1 MCRIVSKF
9 NDEASIINIAE
20 INNSDTFSL
29 KCLKS
34 FNELIPALARVI
46 PIAVTDKSPVPCTSS
61 SGNVKLKITTT
72 NTAGDFKN
80 SGICPL
86 SNIQPSERP
95 ENQPSNTANAEPK
108 KNSNNVSTLFDPEV
122 NNEIISKA
130 NTANNTPSGST
141 MIPSHF
147 NILAGRG
154 FSLDCRRRV
163 IITVVPVTI
172 NNPLIKISTYQE
184 STSI

>member
-1 MCRIVSKF
+1 
-9 NDEASIINIAE
+9 
-20 INNSDTFSL
+20 
-29 KCLKS
+29 
-34 FNELIPALARVI
+34 RVI

-80 SGICPL
+80 SGICPV

-95 ENQPSNTANAEPK
+95 ENHPSNTANAVPK
-108 KNSNNVSTLFDPEV
+108 KHSNNVSTLFEPEV
-122 NNEIISKA
+122 KKA

-154 FSLDCRRRV
+154 FSLD
-163 IITVVPVTI
+163 
-172 NNPLIKISTYQE
+172 
-184 STSI
+184 